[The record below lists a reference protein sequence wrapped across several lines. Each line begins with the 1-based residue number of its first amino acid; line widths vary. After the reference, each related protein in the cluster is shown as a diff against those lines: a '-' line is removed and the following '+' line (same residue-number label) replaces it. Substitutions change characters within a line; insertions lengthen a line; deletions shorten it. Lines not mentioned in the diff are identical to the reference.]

1 MFSSRFNM
9 KVTSFFTDSELELAL
24 ALTSELLNDDKAMEE
39 LSISFDAGNK
49 LIELKDKIDIY
60 YTDLLK

>member
-1 MFSSRFNM
+1 M
-9 KVTSFFTDSELELAL
+9 KATSFFTDSELELAL